1 MLARAGTR
9 SFGYPP
15 HMTSRLRHIALH
27 AEEPHAGRF
36 VWVLSERVGTTT
48 WKEIQRADEP
58 VASYKK
64 AMAAGLVAL
73 HGLAD
78 DLEAGPRATA
88 AASTEDEDS
97 ENAASGGDDTE
108 AAHKGPAPKKSV
120 FGFGPAR

>member
-73 HGLAD
+73 HGLAE
-78 DLEAGPRATA
+78 DLEAGPRTTA
-88 AASTEDEDS
+88 AASAHAKGSEDAAPDS
-97 ENAASGGDDTE
+97 DDAA
-108 AAHKGPAPKKSV
+108 APRKGPAPKKSV